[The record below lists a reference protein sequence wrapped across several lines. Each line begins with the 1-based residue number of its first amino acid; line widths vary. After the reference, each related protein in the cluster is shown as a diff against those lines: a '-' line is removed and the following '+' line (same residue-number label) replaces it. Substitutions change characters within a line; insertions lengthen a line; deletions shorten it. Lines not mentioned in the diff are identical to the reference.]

1 MIDKETAIELARQAD
16 ATPYTNR
23 HYPDR
28 PFFTFS
34 PEQLEAFCTLAVAH
48 AQKDAVHQTDWTGT
62 PEGWTS
68 SPAPPQKDAAIA
80 DTVGLRKAIAAG
92 EAELRREPTAVVCD
106 CEGATD
112 DDGCPLLYALLYLT
126 RPLPPGTELYTKKET
141 K

>member
-1 MIDKETAIELARQAD
+1 MIDKETAIELAKEAGVSVSW
-16 ATPYTNR
+16 TG
-23 HYPDR
+23 H
-28 PFFTFS
+28 TFI
-34 PEQLEAFCTLAVAH
+34 LVVDDIHRLCNLAIKH

-68 SPAPPQKDAAIA
+68 SPAPSQKDA
-80 DTVGLRKAIAAG
+80 
-92 EAELRREPTAVVCD
+92 ELHREPTAVVCD

-112 DDGCPLLYALLYLT
+112 DDGRPLHYALLYLT